1 MRKTIFYLIIIL
13 AFLFST
19 FLAGCQTQVGSP
31 AEELQT
37 MRLTLPFIPNVQ
49 FAPVYV
55 AIDKGYFKDAG
66 FDVQIEYGNENDAVA
81 LVGAGDQVFTV
92 ASGEQ
97 VLLARSQGLPVTY
110 VLAWYQKFPVGVAS
124 LADENIV
131 DLDNLRGK
139 NIGIPGLF
147 GASYIG
153 FRALLTASGLT
164 EDDVTL
170 LSIGFNQVEAIMTGQ
185 VQAGVIYLPNEPV
198 VLRDQGYEVNT
209 IGVSDYLELV
219 ANGLVTNEM
228 AVEENPEMVQAFV
241 EAFLQGIR
249 DTINDPYA
257 AYEISKNF
265 VENLGDPDQDVQF
278 KVLETSIE
286 LYLAPRLGFSDPSGW
301 VNMQEVL
308 LEMGLMEQPLDL
320 ELAFTN
326 QFIP

>member
-1 MRKTIFYLIIIL
+1 MNKNNFYLIIIF
-13 AFLFST
+13 AIIFSSIFT
-19 FLAGCQTQVGSP
+19 GCQTPAETS

-37 MRLTLPFIPNVQ
+37 LRLTLPFIPNVQ

-55 AIDKGYFKDAG
+55 AIDKGYFSDAG
-66 FDVQIEYGNENDAVA
+66 FDVEIEYGNENDAVA
-81 LVGAGDQVFTV
+81 LVGAGDQYFTV

-110 VLAWYQKFPVGVAS
+110 VLAWYQQFPVGVAS
-124 LADENIV
+124 LAEENIL
-131 DLDNLRGK
+131 DLEDLRGK

-153 FRALLTASGLT
+153 FRALLAAGGLT

-209 IGVSDYLELV
+209 MGVSDYLELV
-219 ANGLVTNEM
+219 GNGLVTNET
-228 AVEENPEMVQAFV
+228 AVEDSPEMVEAFV
-241 EAFLQGIR
+241 GAFLQGIR
-249 DTINDPYA
+249 DTINDPYE
-257 AYEISKNF
+257 AYEISKNY

-278 KVLETSIE
+278 QVLETSIE
-286 LYLAPRLGFSDPSGW
+286 LYLAPRLGYSDSAGW
-301 VNMQEVL
+301 ENMQEVL
-308 LEMGLMEQPLDL
+308 LDMGLLEQPIEL
-320 ELAFTN
+320 EQAYTN

>member
-1 MRKTIFYLIIIL
+1 MKKSIFYTTIIL
-13 AFLFST
+13 ALIISNV
-19 FLAGCQTQVGSP
+19 LVGCQTQVESP
-31 AEELQT
+31 TEELQT
-37 MRLTLPFIPNVQ
+37 LRLTLPFIPNVQ

-55 AIDKGYFKDAG
+55 ALEKGYFNDSG
-66 FDVQIEYGNENDAVA
+66 FDVEIEYGNENDAVA
-81 LVGAGDQVFTV
+81 LVGAGDQYFTV

-124 LADENIV
+124 LAEENIV
-131 DLDNLRGK
+131 ELENLRGK
-139 NIGIPGLF
+139 DIGIPGLF

-153 FRALLTASGLT
+153 FRALLAAGGLT

-209 IGVSDYLELV
+209 MGVSDYLGLV
-219 ANGLVTNEM
+219 GNGLVTNEM

-249 DTINDPYA
+249 DTIDDPYE
-257 AYEISKNF
+257 AYEISKNY

-278 KVLETSIE
+278 QVLETSIE
-286 LYLAPRLGFSDPSGW
+286 LYLTPRLGYSDPSGW
-301 VNMQEVL
+301 NNMQEVL
-308 LEMGLMEQPLDL
+308 LDMGLMEAPIELD
-320 ELAFTN
+320 LAFTN

>member
-1 MRKTIFYLIIIL
+1 MKKNVCFITILIFFISSTIFV
-13 AFLFST
+13 
-19 FLAGCQTQVGSP
+19 GCQAQVETP
-31 AEELQT
+31 IEELQT
-37 MRLTLPFIPNVQ
+37 LRLTLPFMPNVQ

-55 AIDKGYFKDAG
+55 AIEKGYFKDAG

-81 LVGAGDQVFTV
+81 LVGAGDQSFTV

-97 VLLARSQGLPVTY
+97 VLLARAQGLPVTY

-124 LADENIV
+124 LAAENIIGP
-131 DLDNLRGK
+131 DNLRGI
-139 NIGIPGLF
+139 NVGIPGLF

-153 FRALLTASGLT
+153 FRALLAANGLT

-170 LSIGFNQVEAIMTGQ
+170 LSIGFNQVEALMTGQ

-198 VLRDQGYEVNT
+198 VLRAQGYEVNT
-209 IGVSDYLELV
+209 IGVSDYLDLV

-228 AVEENPEMVQAFV
+228 AISENPEMVQAMV
-241 EAFLQGIR
+241 EAFLNGIK
-249 DTINDPYA
+249 DTIADPKE

-265 VENLGDPDQDVQF
+265 VENLADADQDVQF

-286 LYLAPRLGFSDPSGW
+286 LYKAPRLGFSEPSGW
-301 VNMQEVL
+301 INMQEIL
-308 LEMGLMEQPLDL
+308 LEMGLLEEPVDLD
-320 ELAFTN
+320 EAFTN

>member
-1 MRKTIFYLIIIL
+1 MKKSIFYTTIIL
-13 AFLFST
+13 ALIISNV
-19 FLAGCQTQVGSP
+19 LVGCQTQVESP
-31 AEELQT
+31 TEELQT
-37 MRLTLPFIPNVQ
+37 LRLTLPFIPNVQ

-55 AIDKGYFKDAG
+55 ALEKGYFNDSG
-66 FDVQIEYGNENDAVA
+66 FDVEIEYGNENDAVA
-81 LVGAGDQVFTV
+81 LVGAGDQYFTV

-124 LADENIV
+124 LAEENIV
-131 DLDNLRGK
+131 ELENLRGK
-139 NIGIPGLF
+139 DIGIPGLF

-153 FRALLTASGLT
+153 FRALLAAGGLT

-209 IGVSDYLELV
+209 MGVSDYLGLV
-219 ANGLVTNEM
+219 GNGLVTNEM

-249 DTINDPYA
+249 DTIDDPYE
-257 AYEISKNF
+257 AYEISKNY

-278 KVLETSIE
+278 QVLETSIE
-286 LYLAPRLGFSDPSGW
+286 LYLAPRLGYSDSAGW
-301 VNMQEVL
+301 INMQEVL
-308 LEMGLMEQPLDL
+308 LDMGLLEAPIDL

>member
-1 MRKTIFYLIIIL
+1 MSKRFCYLTILL
-13 AFLFST
+13 VLLFSNV
-19 FLAGCQTQVGSP
+19 LVGCQAQVESP
-31 AEELQT
+31 TEELQT
-37 MRLTLPFIPNVQ
+37 LRLTLPFIPNVQ

-55 AIDKGYFKDAG
+55 AIEKGYFSDAG

-81 LVGAGDQVFTV
+81 LVGAGDQYFTV

-124 LADENIV
+124 LAEENIV
-131 DLDNLRGK
+131 ELDNLRGK
-139 NIGIPGLF
+139 DIGIPGLF

-153 FRALLTASGLT
+153 FRALLAAGGLT

-185 VQAGVIYLPNEPV
+185 VQAGVIYLPNEPI

-209 IGVSDYLELV
+209 MGVSDFLELV
-219 ANGLVTNEM
+219 GNGLVTNET

-249 DTINDPYA
+249 DTIDDPYE
-257 AYEISKNF
+257 AYEISKNY

-278 KVLETSIE
+278 QVLETSIE
-286 LYLAPRLGFSDPSGW
+286 LYLAPRLGYSDSAGW
-301 VNMQEVL
+301 INMQEVL
-308 LEMGLMEQPLDL
+308 LDMGLLEAPIDL